1 MTSQPAAVRAGNE
14 LDLGK
19 VALNVGS
26 IGGLLAVFAW
36 AVARLAENPDYFVAA
51 VLIGISNGALIALVA
66 LGYTLVYGI
75 IELINFSHGDLFML
89 GTAISLFTL
98 QRLGYGSELGLGGTP
113 WLGILIAALVA
124 MAMCGTFNVL
134 AERFAYRRL
143 RRAPRLAPLISAIGI
158 SFLYQ
163 NIGLWGM
170 GAAPLRYPD
179 LL

>member
-89 GTAISLFTL
+89 GTVFSAFTL
-98 QRLGYGSELGLGGTP
+98 TSLGLKASNANG
-113 WLGILIAALVA
+113 WLGFALVLLLA
-124 MAMCGTFNVL
+124 MLFCATINVL
-134 AERFAYRRL
+134 VEFFAYRRL
-143 RRAPRLAPLISAIGI
+143 RRAPKLAP
-158 SFLYQ
+158 
-163 NIGLWGM
+163 
-170 GAAPLRYPD
+170 
-179 LL
+179 